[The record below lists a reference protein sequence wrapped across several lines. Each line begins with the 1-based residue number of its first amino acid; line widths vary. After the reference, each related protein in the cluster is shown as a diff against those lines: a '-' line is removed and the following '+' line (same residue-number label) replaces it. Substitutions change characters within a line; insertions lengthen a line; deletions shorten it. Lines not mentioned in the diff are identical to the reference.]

1 MPATVSPD
9 YVYLDYAATAP
20 LCEEALEAMKP
31 YLTCGRDNLALN
43 MNANS
48 LHSPGRAA
56 FEALEAARKSIAR
69 DIGASRPSEVIFTSG
84 STESDDTVLLGVAP
98 AAAEARR
105 VASGSFTPHVI
116 VSDLEHEAVLMPAKR
131 LEQQGFRVTRLRPDS
146 RGFITADALEEAID
160 ADTVLVSIQAANS
173 ELGSVEPV
181 RELAAIAHAHGALFH
196 VDATQA
202 LGKMPLDV
210 REWDVDV
217 ASFSAHK
224 VGGPK
229 GIGALYVKARTPL
242 FGVPARWRA
251 GGGPAL
257 RARRTSWR
265 RRFLPP
271 LAARSARWSLWNP
284 PAWRE
289 LRDELYEKL
298 SQVPGVRPTVDVP
311 RGSVDFLPNIV
322 HVIVSDLE
330 SETLILRLDMK
341 GFGVS
346 GGSACSSHSLEP
358 SHVLRSIGVE
368 GDDAYGALRIS
379 MGRYT
384 TAEDIDRFLIAFDE
398 ALNWN
403 RG

>member
-116 VSDLEHEAVLMPAKR
+116 VSDIEHEAVLMPAKR

-210 REWDVDV
+210 REWDVDA

-224 VGGPK
+224 V
-229 GIGALYVKARTPL
+229 
-242 FGVPARWRA
+242 
-251 GGGPAL
+251 
-257 RARRTSWR
+257 ARRV
-265 RRFLPP
+265 
-271 LAARSARWSLWNP
+271 SARC
-284 PAWRE
+284 
-289 LRDELYEKL
+289 
-298 SQVPGVRPTVDVP
+298 T
-311 RGSVDFLPNIV
+311 
-322 HVIVSDLE
+322 
-330 SETLILRLDMK
+330 
-341 GFGVS
+341 
-346 GGSACSSHSLEP
+346 
-358 SHVLRSIGVE
+358 
-368 GDDAYGALRIS
+368 
-379 MGRYT
+379 
-384 TAEDIDRFLIAFDE
+384 
-398 ALNWN
+398 
-403 RG
+403 

>member
-105 VASGSFTPHVI
+105 AASGSFTPHVI
-116 VSDLEHEAVLMPAKR
+116 VSDIEHEAVLMPAKR

-173 ELGSVEPV
+173 ELGSVE
-181 RELAAIAHAHGALFH
+181 RSSTSTRLKLWGRCLLTCANGMS
-196 VDATQA
+196 
-202 LGKMPLDV
+202 MPH
-210 REWDVDV
+210 R
-217 ASFSAHK
+217 S
-224 VGGPK
+224 P
-229 GIGALYVKARTPL
+229 RT
-242 FGVPARWRA
+242 R
-251 GGGPAL
+251 
-257 RARRTSWR
+257 
-265 RRFLPP
+265 
-271 LAARSARWSLWNP
+271 
-284 PAWRE
+284 
-289 LRDELYEKL
+289 
-298 SQVPGVRPTVDVP
+298 
-311 RGSVDFLPNIV
+311 
-322 HVIVSDLE
+322 
-330 SETLILRLDMK
+330 
-341 GFGVS
+341 
-346 GGSACSSHSLEP
+346 
-358 SHVLRSIGVE
+358 
-368 GDDAYGALRIS
+368 
-379 MGRYT
+379 
-384 TAEDIDRFLIAFDE
+384 
-398 ALNWN
+398 
-403 RG
+403 